1 LLGLAKKSE
10 LTELDV
16 KLLKGVY
23 TTDKKLL
30 GEEKL
35 FYSSDK
41 EEENDKFEN
50 EI

>member
-1 LLGLAKKSE
+1 LLGLANKSE

-41 EEENDKFEN
+41 EKENEKFEK